1 MYLSK
6 LIEICETF
14 HIFALY
20 YQLTQTMKFI
30 NSDQIRTGINK
41 AASEGTPFFFV
52 IDYEMSEGLLIEN
65 PMAQSEIL
73 FHFNGIGNIPSQ
85 TKDVQKSK
93 LTISPIPIKEYQ
105 SKFKIVQQ
113 GLKSGEVDVI
123 NLTIKTPIS
132 TNIDAK
138 EIFLLSQSPYR
149 IYVPGK
155 FVCFSPERFVKIENG
170 KISSNP
176 MKGTIDAS
184 VPNADQVMLNDPKEI
199 AEHTATTKLIVEEL
213 TCIARNVRIKRFRYI
228 DRIELSSRTLLQV
241 SSELEGELPNN
252 YMTRIGDIIF
262 SLLPAGSITG
272 SPKTK
277 AKEYIQLSEDESRG
291 YYCGIAGYFDGEML
305 DSAVL
310 IRLIETDQEGK
321 LHFRSGGGITS
332 HSICEKEYQEVL
344 DKIYLPFA

>member
-1 MYLSK
+1 
-6 LIEICETF
+6 
-14 HIFALY
+14 
-20 YQLTQTMKFI
+20 MKFI

-41 AASEGTPFFFV
+41 AASKGTPFFFA

-85 TKDVQKSK
+85 TKDGQKSK

-105 SKFKIVQQ
+105 SKFEIVQQ
-113 GLKSGEVDVI
+113 GLRRGDIDVV
-123 NLTIKTPIS
+123 NLTMKTPIS
-132 TNIDAK
+132 TNIDGK
-138 EIFLLSQSPYR
+138 EIFLRSQSPYR

-176 MKGTIDAS
+176 MKGTINAS
-184 VPNADQVMLNDPKEI
+184 VTNAEQVMLNDPKEI
-199 AEHTATTKLIVEEL
+199 AEHTTTTQVIVEEL
-213 TCIARNVRIKRFRYI
+213 SLIASNVAIKRFRYI
-228 DRIELSSRTLLQV
+228 DRIELSNKTLLQV
-241 SSELEGELPNN
+241 SSEVEGELPND
-252 YMTRIGDIIF
+252 YMTKMGDILF

-277 AKEYIQLSEDESRG
+277 AREYIRLAEGQSRG
-291 YYCGIAGYFDGEML
+291 YYCGVAGYFNGEMM
-305 DSAVL
+305 DTAVL

-321 LHFRSGGGITS
+321 MYFRSGGGITS
-332 HSICEKEYQEVL
+332 QSVCEKEYQEVL